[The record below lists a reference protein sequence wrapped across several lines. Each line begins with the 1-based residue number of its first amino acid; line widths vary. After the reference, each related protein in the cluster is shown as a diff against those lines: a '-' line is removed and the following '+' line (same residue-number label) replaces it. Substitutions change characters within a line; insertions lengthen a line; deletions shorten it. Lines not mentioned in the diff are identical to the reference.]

1 MSSKRTD
8 ASNVTPTSTTNI
20 RPNSSANST
29 FTMNTKYVNIITNKS
44 KTEKITLQY
53 SIIELLFV
61 FVCPC
66 CEWKKLRMKNILL
79 AKARKKLYFQLD
91 ILTYLKNMQLL
102 ELLNFIL
109 LDPKENIIL
118 KVLSKP
124 SISLVNRIDIY
135 DQLHLKYNVDIN
147 DEEMNQFYGA
157 MKLLHDKKNR
167 TSIEDRMFKIASIE
181 MQNLFNSSKHV
192 NNNNVI
198 I

>member
-1 MSSKRTD
+1 
-8 ASNVTPTSTTNI
+8 
-20 RPNSSANST
+20 
-29 FTMNTKYVNIITNKS
+29 MNTKYVNIITNKS

-53 SIIELLFV
+53 SIIELLFL

-66 CEWKKLRMKNILL
+66 CVWKKLRMKNILL

-109 LDPKENIIL
+109 LDPNENIIL

-167 TSIEDRMFKIASIE
+167 TSIEGRLFKIASIE

>member
-1 MSSKRTD
+1 M
-8 ASNVTPTSTTNI
+8 
-20 RPNSSANST
+20 
-29 FTMNTKYVNIITNKS
+29 
-44 KTEKITLQY
+44 
-53 SIIELLFV
+53 
-61 FVCPC
+61 
-66 CEWKKLRMKNILL
+66 
-79 AKARKKLYFQLD
+79 D

-167 TSIEDRMFKIASIE
+167 TSIEGRLFKIASIE

>member
-20 RPNSSANST
+20 RPNSSANSP

-66 CEWKKLRMKNILL
+66 CAWKKLRMKNILL

-167 TSIEDRMFKIASIE
+167 TSIEGRLFKIASIE

-192 NNNNVI
+192 NNNNI
-198 I
+198 II

>member
-1 MSSKRTD
+1 
-8 ASNVTPTSTTNI
+8 
-20 RPNSSANST
+20 
-29 FTMNTKYVNIITNKS
+29 
-44 KTEKITLQY
+44 
-53 SIIELLFV
+53 
-61 FVCPC
+61 
-66 CEWKKLRMKNILL
+66 MKNILL

-167 TSIEDRMFKIASIE
+167 TSIEDRMFKIASVE

>member
-1 MSSKRTD
+1 MF
-8 ASNVTPTSTTNI
+8 I
-20 RPNSSANST
+20 
-29 FTMNTKYVNIITNKS
+29 
-44 KTEKITLQY
+44 
-53 SIIELLFV
+53 
-61 FVCPC
+61 CPC
-66 CEWKKLRMKNILL
+66 CAWKKLRMKNILL

-167 TSIEDRMFKIASIE
+167 TSIEDRMFKIASVE